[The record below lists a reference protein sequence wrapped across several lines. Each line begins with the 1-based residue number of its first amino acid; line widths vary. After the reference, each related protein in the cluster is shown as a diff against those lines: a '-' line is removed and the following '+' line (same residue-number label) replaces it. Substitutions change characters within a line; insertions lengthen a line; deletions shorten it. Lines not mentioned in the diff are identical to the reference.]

1 MTKEHKYRLWIL
13 PMALMLLSCGDG
25 GKAQTAPEEEIHEFE
40 IVGKKEKEPIDT
52 DNEPVSVSTILSGKA
67 PVDDGGSDDGLAG
80 QYVDPLGGDESYLEG
95 DGYDY

>member
-1 MTKEHKYRLWIL
+1 
-13 PMALMLLSCGDG
+13 MALMLLSCGDG

-40 IVGKKEKEPIDT
+40 IVGKKEPIDT
-52 DNEPVSVSTILSGKA
+52 DNEPVSVSSILSGKTH
-67 PVDDGGSDDGLAG
+67 VDDSGGDDGLAG